1 MTQHRQQWPEPG
13 TKVEPPPT
21 IPFSP
26 VEPPA
31 FSEELRRRTPV
42 SPQTL
47 PRVAPERTTECH
59 PPLLQEESEKQLGL
73 TEAQTKEAL
82 SALLPSLSSSTP
94 QVGGGV
100 APGGPHARREC
111 LGSTSHV
118 SLQSYTEWL
127 QELREKG
134 PELLRQPPASTEPSS
149 VSSAADMPSPGPT
162 LSLWLPPPRE
172 GRVPRVASLGS
183 GAKPLCLT
191 EQSPVLPPG
200 AGLQAERG

>member
-1 MTQHRQQWPEPG
+1 M
-13 TKVEPPPT
+13 
-21 IPFSP
+21 
-26 VEPPA
+26 
-31 FSEELRRRTPV
+31 

-47 PRVAPERTTECH
+47 PRVAPERTAERH
-59 PPLLQEESEKQLGL
+59 PPALLQEESEKQLGL

-100 APGGPHARREC
+100 APGGPHAQREC
-111 LGSTSHV
+111 LGPTSHV

-134 PELLRQPPASTEPSS
+134 PELLRQPPVSTEPSS

-162 LSLWLPPPRE
+162 LSLWLPPP
-172 GRVPRVASLGS
+172 GRGGCP
-183 GAKPLCLT
+183 
-191 EQSPVLPPG
+191 ELPPWA
-200 AGLQAERG
+200 AGQNLCV